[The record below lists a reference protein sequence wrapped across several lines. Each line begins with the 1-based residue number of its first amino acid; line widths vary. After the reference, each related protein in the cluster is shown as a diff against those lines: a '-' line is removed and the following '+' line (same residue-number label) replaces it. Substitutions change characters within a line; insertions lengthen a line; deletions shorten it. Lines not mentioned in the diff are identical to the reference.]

1 MTSLKEHA
9 QILQPEMVPI
19 DLELWVCG
27 SIVWF
32 MQTQLQAPPDYLP
45 APWAQQL
52 ARQLTPQYKQQFT
65 PPSTQ
70 QFAAKRECSPHSI
83 DESTLS
89 FLASRLPQLSL
100 AELAL
105 PVSLQRL
112 VAQKLLSKSQLFIVG
127 FCAALNNHYELNLA
141 LQELQGA
148 QSSGAQGQGWPRLYL
163 LCDLLRVICGEE
175 ISPSAMAQWPLVRC
189 GLLQLHG
196 NGPLA
201 LASVQL
207 NMHYWQGLLDAHH
220 ARASLTLAN
229 DLTAFDNK
237 TTTHS
242 LHSNSETNIGAD
254 MAVAMR
260 LGELR
265 QLHLCGSRCA
275 ALSWLQNLALSLDK
289 TLVLPVGDNL
299 PGHLDLLCIAHQWL
313 PVIEISEG
321 VSSNTVDERADEIS
335 PRVILHTSPL
345 GVAQLAQLQQQ
356 PGALVHH
363 LPITARE
370 ERIIAWQRWVTP
382 VQAEEFARRWLI
394 APDEIHPLAASL
406 PRAQWQQS
414 LSDMCTGIAN
424 ARRKL
429 APSHLQNLAFLV
441 PQVVTDQA
449 LVLSPKIHSELAALQ
464 ARCEQREE
472 VFHAL
477 GPALAGAGHG
487 GVKALLY
494 GESGTGKT
502 LAALYLAS
510 QLAAPLYRLD
520 LGAVLNK
527 YVGETEKNI
536 HQLMLEAA
544 QGDFIL
550 LIDEAD
556 ALFAKRG
563 DGDSGGERF
572 ANMLTNY
579 LLARIEQHPGIV
591 LMTTN
596 GLGRIDSAFMRR
608 FDRVIEFHP
617 PTLDERTRLWQNHL
631 GARSPGEQA
640 CKQLASLCDLSGG
653 FIRNAVLA
661 AAAEIP
667 NQQQPRLTFAVLLQA
682 IAREYR
688 KSGKPLP
695 PKLLNQLNQVV
706 PGQVVPD
713 QVLMG
718 DVPLVKA
725 VLS

>member
-1 MTSLKEHA
+1 MTSLKEHT
-9 QILQPEMVPI
+9 QLLQPAVASI

-27 SIVWF
+27 SIDWF
-32 MQTQLQAPPDYLP
+32 MQTQLQSPPDYLP
-45 APWAQQL
+45 ARWSQQL
-52 ARQLTPQYKQQFT
+52 TKQLALHLQ
-65 PPSTQ
+65 
-70 QFAAKRECSPHSI
+70 CSPDAI
-83 DESTLS
+83 DEFNLP
-89 FLASRLPQLSL
+89 FLVSRLPQLSL
-100 AELAL
+100 ANLAL

-112 VAQKLLSKSQLFIVG
+112 VVQELLNKPQLFVVG

-141 LQELQGA
+141 LQELQGT
-148 QSSGAQGQGWPRLYL
+148 QNPGLQGQGWPRLYL
-163 LCDLLRVICGEE
+163 LCDLLRVICGVE
-175 ISPSAMAQWPLVRC
+175 ISPSALAQWPLVRS

-196 NGPLA
+196 SGPLA

-207 NMHYWQGLLDAHH
+207 NAGYWQGLLDAQQ
-220 ARASLTLAN
+220 ARASLSLAN
-229 DLTAFDNK
+229 DLATFENK
-237 TTTHS
+237 TTASS
-242 LHSNSETNIGAD
+242 LHSNSETKICTD
-254 MAVAMR
+254 MALAMR

-275 ALSWLQNLALSLDK
+275 ALGWLQNLALALDK
-289 TLVLPVGDNL
+289 TLVLPVGDGL
-299 PGHLDLLCIAHQWL
+299 PGHLDLLCAAHQWL
-313 PVIEISEG
+313 PVFETSEG
-321 VSSNTVDERADEIS
+321 VGFSYVRTNEIS

-345 GVAQLAQLQQQ
+345 SVAQLAQLQQQ
-356 PGALVHH
+356 SGALVHH
-363 LPITARE
+363 LPVTARQ
-370 ERIIAWQRWVTP
+370 ERIIAWQHWVPP

-394 APDEIHPLAASL
+394 APDAIHPLAASL
-406 PRAQWQQS
+406 PRAQWQ
-414 LSDMCTGIAN
+414 LPAVDICVGIAS
-424 ARRKL
+424 ARRQL

-441 PQVVTDQA
+441 PQMVTDQA

-464 ARCEQREE
+464 ARCEQRED

-544 QGDFIL
+544 EGDFIL

-667 NQQQPRLTFAVLLQA
+667 SQQQTRLTFAVLLQA

-706 PGQVVPD
+706 PD
-713 QVLMG
+713 QAAMTDL
-718 DVPLVKA
+718 PLAKA

>member
-1 MTSLKEHA
+1 MTSLKQHL
-9 QILQPEMVPI
+9 QLLQPV
-19 DLELWVCG
+19 DVELWVCG
-27 SIVWF
+27 SVAWF
-32 MQTQLQAPPDYLP
+32 MQTQVQSPSADYLP
-45 APWAQQL
+45 AHWAQQL
-52 ARQLTPQYKQQFT
+52 AQQLH
-65 PPSTQ
+65 
-70 QFAAKRECSPHSI
+70 CSPALDDS
-83 DESTLS
+83 SAPS
-89 FLASRLPQLSL
+89 LAARLPQLSL

-112 VAQKLLSKSQLFIVG
+112 VAQELLNKAQLFVVG

-148 QSSGAQGQGWPRLYL
+148 QSPGSQGQGWPRLYL
-163 LCDLLRVICGEE
+163 LCDLLHAICGVEV
-175 ISPSAMAQWPLVRC
+175 SPSALAQWPLVRT

-196 NGPLA
+196 AGPLA
-201 LASVQL
+201 LAAVQL
-207 NMHYWQGLLDAHH
+207 NAAHWHSLLDAQQ
-220 ARASLTLAN
+220 ARASLILTS
-229 DLTAFDNK
+229 DLETSEHKVTAPRLQ
-237 TTTHS
+237 S
-242 LHSNSETNIGAD
+242 SSEASVCAE
-254 MAVAMR
+254 MALAMR
-260 LGELR
+260 LGELH

-275 ALSWLQNLALSLDK
+275 ALAWLQGLALSLDK
-289 TLVLPVGDNL
+289 TLLFPLGDNF
-299 PGHLDLLCIAHQWL
+299 PEHLGLLCAAHQWL
-313 PVIEISEG
+313 LVLEASERVIEALG
-321 VSSNTVDERADEIS
+321 

-356 PGALVHH
+356 PGARVHH
-363 LPITARE
+363 LPVTAWQ
-370 ERIIAWQRWVTP
+370 ERVIAWQHWVTP
-382 VQAEEFARRWLI
+382 EQAEEFARRWLI
-394 APDEIHPLAASL
+394 PPDVIYPLAASL
-406 PRAQWQQS
+406 PCAQWQAS
-414 LSDMCTGIAN
+414 GTELCVAIAG
-424 ARRKL
+424 ARRQL
-429 APSHLQNLAFLV
+429 APSHLQNLAFQV

-449 LVLSPKIHSELAALQ
+449 LVLSAKIHCELAALQ
-464 ARCEQREE
+464 VRCEQREQ
-472 VFHAL
+472 VFQAL

-494 GESGTGKT
+494 GDSGTGKT

-544 QGDFIL
+544 EGDFIL

-579 LLARIEQHPGIV
+579 LLARIEQHPGVV

-608 FDRVIEFHP
+608 FDRVIEFNS
-617 PTLDERTRLWQNHL
+617 PTMDERVRLWQNHL
-631 GARSPGEQA
+631 GVRSPGEQA
-640 CKQLASLCDLSGG
+640 CQQLASLCDLSGG

-667 NQQQPRLTFAVLLQA
+667 VQQQVRLTFAVLLQA

-695 PKLLNQLNQVV
+695 PKLLNQLNQV
-706 PGQVVPD
+706 QPD
-713 QVLMG
+713 QVRSGEVQL
-718 DVPLVKA
+718 DKA
-725 VLS
+725 VLL